1 MKWVYKMEFAL
12 TPEQEK
18 FARDFQNYLKTH
30 MTPELVADLEKGMA
44 YSESEA
50 CWKFI
55 RQMGRDGWLGVG
67 WPKEY
72 GGQGRSPLEQHLFY
86 EIAHYEHAPLPVLP
100 LNTVG
105 PALMRYGSEEQ
116 KKEFLPRI
124 LKGEIDICIGYTEA
138 EAGTDLASLKT
149 TAIRD
154 GDFYI
159 INGAKVFTSL
169 AHTADYIWLA
179 ARTDPKAAKKHHG
192 ISVFLIP
199 MNTPGI
205 TIRPL
210 NTMPGERNNYTF
222 YDNVRVHKSCLV
234 GEENK
239 GWRYITTQLDFER
252 IMLSPSS
259 PMRRNIEDTIKW
271 AKETR
276 MDGTAVIEQPG
287 VKTKLAE
294 LLMEVEVL
302 KMLNYYVAWLITN
315 GVVPYA
321 EASMVKV
328 FGSELYQRVNGT
340 LLQIMGQYGQL
351 QAGSRWAPLRGRV
364 EKAFRSDVVF
374 IFGGGAIEVQR
385 NIIALAGLGMP
396 RSF

>member
-1 MKWVYKMEFAL
+1 MEFAL
-12 TPEQEK
+12 TPEQEQFVK
-18 FARDFQNYLKTH
+18 DFQNYLRTH
-30 MTPELVADLEKGMA
+30 MTPELIADLDKGVT
-44 YSESEA
+44 YTESKL
-50 CWKFI
+50 CMDFI
-55 RQMGRDGWLGVG
+55 KQMGRDGWLGVG

-72 GGQGRSPLEQHLFY
+72 GGQGRSPIEQHLFY

-105 PALMRYGSEEQ
+105 PALMRFGSEEQ
-116 KKEFLPRI
+116 KNEFLPRI
-124 LKGEIDICIGYTEA
+124 LRGEIEICIGYTEA

-149 TAIRD
+149 AAVRD
-154 GDFYI
+154 GDYYI

-179 ARTDPKAAKKHHG
+179 ARTDPKAPKKHHG
-192 ISVFLIP
+192 ISIFLIP

-210 NTMPGERNNYTF
+210 HTMPGERNNYTF
-222 YDNVRVHKSCLV
+222 YDNVKVPKSCLV

-239 GWRYITTQLDFER
+239 GWRYLTTQLDFER

-259 PMRRNIEDTIKW
+259 PMKRNIEDTIQW
-271 AKETR
+271 AKQSK
-276 MDGTAVIEQPG
+276 MDGTPVIEQHG
-287 VKTKLAE
+287 VKTKLAH

-302 KMLNYYVAWLITN
+302 KMLNFQVAWLITQ

-328 FGSELYQRVNGT
+328 FGSELYQRVNST
-340 LLQIMGQYGQL
+340 LLEIMGQYGQL
-351 QAGSRWAPLRGRV
+351 KSESRWAPLRGRV
-364 EKAFRSDVVF
+364 EKAYRSDVVF

-385 NIIALAGLGMP
+385 NIIAIAGLGMP
-396 RSF
+396 RSY

>member
-1 MKWVYKMEFAL
+1 MDFAL

-18 FARDFQNYLKTH
+18 FAKDFQNYLRTH
-30 MTPELVADLEKGMA
+30 MSAELHAELDKGVT
-44 YSESEA
+44 YTESHL
-50 CWKFI
+50 CMDFI
-55 RQMGRDGWLGVG
+55 KQMGRDGWLGVG
-67 WPKEY
+67 WPNEY
-72 GGQGRSPLEQHLFY
+72 GGQGRSPIEQHLFF

-105 PALMRYGSEEQ
+105 PALMRFGSEEQ
-116 KKEFLPRI
+116 KQEFLPRI
-124 LKGEIDICIGYTEA
+124 LKGELNICIGYTEA

-149 TAIRD
+149 AAVRD
-154 GDFYI
+154 GDYYI

-169 AHTADYIWLA
+169 AHTADYIWVA
-179 ARTDPKAAKKHHG
+179 TRTDPKAAKKHHG

-199 MNTPGI
+199 MDTPGI

-210 NTMPGERNNYTF
+210 QTMPGERNNYTL
-222 YDNVRVHKSCLV
+222 YDNVKVHKSCLV
-234 GEENK
+234 GGENK

-259 PMRRNIEDTIKW
+259 PMRRNIEDTIRW
-271 AKETR
+271 AKETSV
-276 MDGTAVIEQPG
+276 DGTAVIEQHG
-287 VKTKLAE
+287 VKTTLAE

-351 QAGSRWAPLRGRV
+351 QAGSKWAPLRGRV
-364 EKAFRSDVVF
+364 EKAFRSDIVF

-385 NIIALAGLGMP
+385 NIIAIAGLGMP